1 MHATAA
7 SHDFPCR
14 TCQVRDKAVCSV
26 LTDEELRELSKITT
40 AVELAAGR
48 DVFYEGDEN
57 TYLFNVVVGVIRL
70 TKLLPDGRRQVTGFL
85 FPGDFLGLSV
95 ADTYACSAETVSKT
109 SLCRFNRQS
118 LIKMLDQFPKLEHRL
133 LERAS
138 SELVEAQTQMV
149 MLGQKTATERISSTL
164 LNLMERIGRTGN
176 HGTIIELPMSR
187 ADLADYAGVTVET
200 VSRCFT
206 RLRENGVIDT
216 PDVRSIHIRQPEEL
230 ARLSGG

>member
-7 SHDFPCR
+7 SHDFPCQ
-14 TCQVRDKAVCSV
+14 TCEVRDKAVCSV

-48 DVFYEGDEN
+48 AVFYEGDEN
-57 TYLFNVVVGVIRL
+57 TYVFNVVAGAIRL
-70 TKLLPDGRRQVTGFL
+70 TKLLADGRRQVTGFL

-133 LERAS
+133 ERAS

-164 LNLMERIGRTGN
+164 LSLMERTGRSGD
-176 HGTIIELPMSR
+176 HGTIIELPMVR
-187 ADLADYAGVTVET
+187 EDLADYAGVRTET

-206 RLRENGVIDT
+206 RLREKGVIDT
-216 PDVRSIHIRQPEEL
+216 PDMRSVHILQPKEL
-230 ARLSGG
+230 ARFSGD